1 MLKENILQFFRKILY
16 SLIENYIFDLE
27 VRRSVRT
34 RLIYKDPL
42 ATYDARWVEYQLREA
57 VNFFGE
63 DVMIGNGVVIWGG
76 RHESFL
82 GVRLGDGVRLYDSC
96 RLVVDHHSSDSGIVL
111 GCKVAVNFNVY
122 IEGSGGV
129 EIGEGTIIGPN
140 VAIVSSSHVIDRGTD
155 VQESGKK
162 FEKVIIGKNVWIGA
176 NVVVLKGVQIGDG
189 AVIGAGSV
197 VNLSVPAFSLF
208 AGNPARFVRDI

>member
-1 MLKENILQFFRKILY
+1 MFKKNILHFFRKILY
-16 SLIENYIFDLE
+16 SLVERYIFARA
-27 VRRSVRT
+27 VRRPMRA

-42 ATYDARWVEYQLREA
+42 ANYDARWVEYQLREA
-57 VNFFGE
+57 VNFFGK
-63 DVMIGNGVVIWGG
+63 DVMIGDGVVIWGG

-82 GVRLGDGVRLYDSC
+82 GIRLGDGVRLYDSC
-96 RLVVDHHSSDSGIVL
+96 RLVVDHRSSDSGIVL

-140 VAIVSSSHVIDRGTD
+140 VAIVSSSHVIDRGTE
-155 VQESGKK
+155 VQESGKNYG
-162 FEKVIIGKNVWIGA
+162 KVMIGKNVWIGA
-176 NVVVLKGVQIGDG
+176 NVVVLKGVEIGDG

-197 VNLSVPAFSLF
+197 VNVNVPAFSLF